1 VIRPQLDVY
10 RPRRARTTRL
20 PRVQAALSRSRGNP
34 PERGE
39 IAPLIPLVERVFVIG
54 RVACIDRRGAVTPQQ
69 RAKGFIDERG
79 VTGAG
84 AESPS
89 TVEQLLIDSCAQSCA
104 SHAMSMPLACQHAE
118 GSSRAMVT
126 ADDIR
131 KVALSLPRTDEALV
145 RDQVKF
151 RVGRIVYVALS
162 RDERSMGFGFPKD
175 ERAALVA
182 AQPEKFSMPIPSD
195 MRYNWVQVRLDA
207 IDEAEMRELV
217 IDAWTMVV
225 PKRVAAEY
233 LGGDDP

>member
-1 VIRPQLDVY
+1 
-10 RPRRARTTRL
+10 
-20 PRVQAALSRSRGNP
+20 
-34 PERGE
+34 
-39 IAPLIPLVERVFVIG
+39 
-54 RVACIDRRGAVTPQQ
+54 
-69 RAKGFIDERG
+69 
-79 VTGAG
+79 
-84 AESPS
+84 
-89 TVEQLLIDSCAQSCA
+89 
-104 SHAMSMPLACQHAE
+104 
-118 GSSRAMVT
+118 MVT

-131 KVALSLPRTDEALV
+131 KVALSLPRTEEALV

-162 RDERSMGFGFPKD
+162 RDERTMGFGFPKD